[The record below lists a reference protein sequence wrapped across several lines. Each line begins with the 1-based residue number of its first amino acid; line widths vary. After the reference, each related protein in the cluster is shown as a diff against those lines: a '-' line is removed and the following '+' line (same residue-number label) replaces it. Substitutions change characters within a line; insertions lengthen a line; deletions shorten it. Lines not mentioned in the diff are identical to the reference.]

1 MRISH
6 QVIFIFVRNFL
17 FMNLFRSILS
27 FLKSK
32 SFFKNLGLVILSY
45 ILLVGGLLFYLEV
58 RTHHGEKIAVP
69 NLLGKHISKIEY
81 LLDDS
86 GLEHII
92 IDSIYRPEF
101 INGTIV
107 KQFPEPTA
115 QSHIFVKSTRVVEVS
130 VSKRVRYITV
140 PVLIN
145 KSRRYA
151 ESILKNKGFRFLVSF
166 KKSKDVG
173 AVISQKYK
181 NRLMR
186 EEVKLPYGSV
196 IHLVIGKAMNEEP
209 FDVPDLFGLTMFQV
223 DSTLYELPSV
233 TFLVGECLGC
243 ETKKDS
249 LTAKV
254 YSQTPE
260 YFEGNVRPPGTDMV
274 IFLDKDFSVEKYKNE
289 DEESEKKKKKRK
301 KLDESDDE

>member
-1 MRISH
+1 
-6 QVIFIFVRNFL
+6 
-17 FMNLFRSILS
+17 MNLFRNILS
-27 FLKSK
+27 FIRSK
-32 SFFKNLGLVILSY
+32 LFFKNLGLVILTY
-45 ILLVGGLLFYLEV
+45 ILLVGGTLFYLEV

-69 NLLGKHISKIEY
+69 NLLGKHISKIDY

-86 GLEHII
+86 GLEYVL

-101 INGTIV
+101 RNGTIV
-107 KQFPEPTA
+107 KQFPEPTS
-115 QSHIFVKSTRVVEVS
+115 QSHIFVKSTRIVEVS
-130 VSKRVRYITV
+130 VSKKVRFVSV
-140 PVLIN
+140 PILLN

-151 ESILKNKGFRFLVSF
+151 ESILRNKGLRYKVSF

-186 EEVKLPYGSV
+186 NEVKLPFGSV
-196 IHLVIGKAMNEEP
+196 IHLVIGKAMSEEP

-249 LTAKV
+249 LTARV

-274 IFLDKDFSVEKYKNE
+274 IFLDKDFSEEKYKDE
-289 DEESEKKKKKRK
+289 DEEGEKKKKKRK
-301 KLDESDDE
+301 KLVESDNE

>member
-1 MRISH
+1 
-6 QVIFIFVRNFL
+6 
-17 FMNLFRSILS
+17 MNLFRNILS
-27 FLKSK
+27 FIRSK
-32 SFFKNLGLVILSY
+32 LFFKNLGLVILTY
-45 ILLVGGLLFYLEV
+45 ILLVGGTLFYLEV

-69 NLLGKHISKIEY
+69 NLLGKHISKIDY

-86 GLEHII
+86 GLEYVL

-101 INGTIV
+101 RNGTIV
-107 KQFPEPTA
+107 KQFPEPTS
-115 QSHIFVKSTRVVEVS
+115 QSHIFVKSSRIVEVS
-130 VSKRVRYITV
+130 VSKKVRFVSV
-140 PVLIN
+140 PILLN

-151 ESILKNKGFRFLVSF
+151 ESILRNKGLRFKVSF

-181 NRLMR
+181 NRMMR
-186 EEVKLPYGSV
+186 DEVKLPYGSV
-196 IHLVIGKAMNEEP
+196 IHLVIGKAMTEEP
-209 FDVPDLFGLTMFQV
+209 FEVPDLFGLTLFQV

-274 IFLDKDFSVEKYKNE
+274 IFLDKDFSIEKYQEEEEE
-289 DEESEKKKKKRK
+289 DEKKKKKRK
-301 KLDESDDE
+301 KLVKSDEE